1 MKILHFVSDWAISN
15 LLWEVL
21 ILMLVTIFSLRKSLD
36 ITRILVYQN
45 RDTRDNGLGTYFAD
59 RFVNVWNS
67 ADHIPLRRGNPGDEY
82 ALTFGRKARH
92 WLNVIDDKIVELK
105 LAESF
110 QNGDHRSLK
119 PIRNFTNRLVYSFVK
134 FYLIYV
140 TRDNPN
146 YYRDQ
151 ETQRAKRPRWYFFTR
166 ALGIFIQK
174 LLKK

>member
-1 MKILHFVSDWAISN
+1 MKILPYISDWVISN

-21 ILMLVTIFSLRKSLD
+21 ILILLAIFSLRKSLV
-36 ITRILVYQN
+36 IARILVYQN

-67 ADHIPLRRGNPGDEY
+67 EDHIPIRRGNPGDEY

-92 WLNVIDDKIVELK
+92 WLNVIDDKIIELK

-110 QNGDHRSLK
+110 QDGDHQSFK
-119 PIRNFTNRLVYSFVK
+119 PIRNFTNRLVYLFVK
-134 FYLIYV
+134 FYLIHA

-151 ETQRAKRPRWYFFTR
+151 EAQRAKRTR
-166 ALGIFIQK
+166 
-174 LLKK
+174 